1 MAVIFIA
8 ERHGAKNN
16 ACDRTY
22 DGYLV
27 AEFVFLMFFAI
38 ADTLYF
44 RLMNG
49 IDLFP
54 AVTSL
59 GKNVFKDSEQF
70 IIVVIS
76 LKITLQLSDKYS
88 GYCT

>member
-8 ERHGAKNN
+8 EGHGAKNN

-27 AEFVFLMFFAI
+27 AEFVLLMLFTL

-59 GKNVFKDSEQF
+59 GKNGFKDSEQF
-70 IIVVIS
+70 VIVVIP
-76 LKITLQLSDKYS
+76 LKITLQLPDKSS
-88 GYCT
+88 GYST